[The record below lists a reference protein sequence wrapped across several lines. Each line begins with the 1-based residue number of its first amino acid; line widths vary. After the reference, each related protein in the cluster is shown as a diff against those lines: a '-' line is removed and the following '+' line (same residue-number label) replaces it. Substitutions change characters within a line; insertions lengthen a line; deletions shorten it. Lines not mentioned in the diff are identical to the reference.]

1 VLWGQPM
8 TIVLKFVVSIGFG
21 IAVYIA
27 WIALWVLAL
36 RAFGIPVFKRTPEET
51 GTRTR
56 RILQMGKLRYIL
68 IFGVLGNGFAFGLG
82 IGVATMTAHHS
93 ANWGRAAAIFGA
105 VSLLGG
111 CFHGVRTWNHL
122 FHTEVSFPPL

>member
-1 VLWGQPM
+1 L
-8 TIVLKFVVSIGFG
+8 TIVLKFVVSIAVGV
-21 IAVYIA
+21 AVYIA
-27 WIALWVLAL
+27 WIALWVLAR
-36 RAFGIPVFKRTPEET
+36 RAFGIPVLERTSEEP
-51 GTRTR
+51 GARRR

-82 IGVATMTAHHS
+82 IAVATMTAHRS